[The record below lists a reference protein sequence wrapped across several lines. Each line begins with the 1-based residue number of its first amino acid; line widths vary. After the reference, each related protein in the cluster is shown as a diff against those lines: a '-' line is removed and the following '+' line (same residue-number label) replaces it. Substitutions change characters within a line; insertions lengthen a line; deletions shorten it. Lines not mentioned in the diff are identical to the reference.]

1 MRVKGIRFKP
11 CALGSKELCFAWR
24 EFSDFLRVNL
34 TAGSPAKLQIMD
46 WPELEK
52 VNETVFVFAGGGVE
66 EVTDQQVLFT
76 DAKMKTLTC

>member
-34 TAGSPAKLQIMD
+34 TAGSPAKLQIVD

-52 VNETVFVFAGGGVE
+52 VNQTVFVFVGRGVKD
-66 EVTDQQVLFT
+66 VTDVLS
-76 DAKMKTLTC
+76 KSYLQMQR

>member
-24 EFSDFLRVNL
+24 EFSDFIRVNL

-52 VNETVFVFAGGGVE
+52 VNQTAFDLAEGGRGVGRG
-66 EVTDQQVLFT
+66 V
-76 DAKMKTLTC
+76 

>member
-24 EFSDFLRVNL
+24 EFSDFIRVNL

-46 WPELEK
+46 WPEL
-52 VNETVFVFAGGGVE
+52 
-66 EVTDQQVLFT
+66 
-76 DAKMKTLTC
+76 

>member
-24 EFSDFLRVNL
+24 EFSDFIRVNL

-52 VNETVFVFAGGGVE
+52 VNQTAFVLAERGRGVGRG
-66 EVTDQQVLFT
+66 V
-76 DAKMKTLTC
+76 

>member
-34 TAGSPAKLQIMD
+34 TPGSPAKLQIMD

-52 VNETVFVFAGGGVE
+52 VNQFCPGRAGVGG
-66 EVTDQQVLFT
+66 DG
-76 DAKMKTLTC
+76 KR

>member
-34 TAGSPAKLQIMD
+34 TAGSPAKLQIVD

-52 VNETVFVFAGGGVE
+52 VNQTVFVFVGRGVKD
-66 EVTDQQVLFT
+66 VTDRQVLFT